1 MDFIKQK
8 NNFKNLKNGQKVEIH
23 SYKHNEK
30 IHRIWRYGYVV
41 DIQDNYLVVVNERTR
56 VFESNGRSWY
66 TKEPAVC
73 FFFKDNWFNV
83 ISMIRSTGVL
93 HYCNIASPFVW
104 DNEAIKYIDYDLDL
118 KIFPSQRLKVLD
130 EKEFELHS
138 NLMSYPDNLKSLL
151 KDELA
156 YLKSI
161 ANNNDIFSHDNVY
174 RYYEK
179 YKEMTKHLNK
189 VSLD

>member
-8 NNFKNLKNGQKVEIH
+8 ENYKNLKKGQKVEIH

-30 IHRIWRYGYVV
+30 IHRVWRYGYVV

-93 HYCNIASPFVW
+93 HYCNIASPFIW

-138 NLMSYPDNLKSLL
+138 NLMSYPNNLKLLL
-151 KDELA
+151 KDELD
-156 YLKSI
+156 YLKGI
-161 ANNNDIFSHDNVY
+161 ANNNDIFSQDNVY
-174 RYYEK
+174 RYYEE
-179 YKEMTKHLNK
+179 YKEMTKHFNRVL
-189 VSLD
+189 LD